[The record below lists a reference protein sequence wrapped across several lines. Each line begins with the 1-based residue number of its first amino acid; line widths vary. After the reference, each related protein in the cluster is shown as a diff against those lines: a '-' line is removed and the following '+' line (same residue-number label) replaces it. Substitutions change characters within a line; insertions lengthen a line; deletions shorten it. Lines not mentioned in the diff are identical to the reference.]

1 MLKRILLL
9 FSNISYINN
18 HRYQKAYIFDK
29 IYLFKLRRILFQ
41 YLLYKIFNK
50 MLFNRSV
57 VYVDPN
63 ILLKSKI
70 STTKFKKY
78 YIRNKVTDGDW
89 DVSTKIV
96 YSIDYSLLK
105 QKLFKHAIE
114 YSKNEINKLK
124 EIENYSSRQ
133 LTLGAKVQLWQEQ
146 RHVPKAIIGLS
157 SQSRYQIF
165 LTKIFNLPRIH
176 TFQLY
181 GGFRYLFSQ
190 SDAETKAIGF
200 LGWQKQVQPALIN
213 GDLIF
218 RLGTDFGSSG
228 FSKAYLITRLITQTG
243 LWVDLQLAGDTKLA
257 QIQGSVSWSNQQLL
271 AQIESVKR
279 LAQNVSRLRQRQQNQ
294 NSD

>member
-1 MLKRILLL
+1 MLLL
-9 FSNISYINN
+9 AGSSWRAWIQLTLAVAIVTLPALAQSLPEPADLVELSLMP
-18 HRYQKAYIFDK
+18 HGIFVVGLALNQATTSGPELTT
-29 IYLFKLRRILFQ
+29 IGNLRFG
-41 YLLYKIFNK
+41 
-50 MLFNRSV
+50 LFNRIEIQATSV
-57 VYVDPN
+57 
-63 ILLKSKI
+63 
-70 STTKFKKY
+70 
-78 YIRNKVTDGDW
+78 
-89 DVSTKIV
+89 
-96 YSIDYSLLK
+96 
-105 QKLFKHAIE
+105 Q
-114 YSKNEINKLK
+114 

>member
-1 MLKRILLL
+1 MLLL
-9 FSNISYINN
+9 AESSWRAWIQLTLAVAIVTLPALAQSLPEPADLVELSLMP
-18 HRYQKAYIFDK
+18 HGIFVAGLALNQATTSGPELTA
-29 IYLFKLRRILFQ
+29 IGNLRFG
-41 YLLYKIFNK
+41 
-50 MLFNRSV
+50 LFNRIEIQATSV
-57 VYVDPN
+57 
-63 ILLKSKI
+63 
-70 STTKFKKY
+70 
-78 YIRNKVTDGDW
+78 
-89 DVSTKIV
+89 
-96 YSIDYSLLK
+96 
-105 QKLFKHAIE
+105 Q
-114 YSKNEINKLK
+114 

-190 SDAETKAIGF
+190 SDSETKAIGF

-279 LAQNVSRLRQRQQNQ
+279 LAKNVSRLRQRQQNQ